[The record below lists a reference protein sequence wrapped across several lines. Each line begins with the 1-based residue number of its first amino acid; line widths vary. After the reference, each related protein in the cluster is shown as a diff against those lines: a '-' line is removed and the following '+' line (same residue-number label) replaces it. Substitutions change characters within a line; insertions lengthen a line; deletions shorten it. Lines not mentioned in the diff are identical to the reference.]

1 VEVNLVKTIV
11 IAALILACAFGQK
24 PTPAACVPAGV
35 EFKVSKDRSQH
46 PTPTAADGKAV
57 VYLLGEGTIGV
68 DGKWVAAV
76 HDGTYSLMEIDPGEH
91 HLCSVFSTPIPV
103 IFLLWKKV
111 HFASAHSLNAEPG
124 GTYYFQSYG
133 TQRPWG
139 DFTLKQL
146 DPDEGARVV
155 SKAIFSTSHPK

>member
-1 VEVNLVKTIV
+1 MRMIV
-11 IAALILACAFGQK
+11 IAVLTSACAFGQK
-24 PTPAACVPAGV
+24 PMPVACGPAGI

-46 PTPTAADGKAV
+46 PTPVPASGKAA

-68 DGKWVAAV
+68 DGKWVGAV
-76 HDGTYSLMEIDPGEH
+76 HDGTYSRLEIDPGEH
-91 HLCSVFSTPIPV
+91 HLCSEFSTPIPV

-111 HFASAHSLNAEPG
+111 HFASAHSLNAEAG
-124 GTYYFQSYG
+124 GTYYFQSYD

-146 DPDEGARVV
+146 DPDEGARMVFE
-155 SKAIFSTSHPK
+155 ATFSTSHPK